1 MENYKKDYRKYLKTQ
16 KLKEAK
22 RRMNEE
28 QKYIRMQCAFND
40 LNKKPLKRKMEIIM
54 KNLNF

>member
-22 RRMNEE
+22 RRINEE

-40 LNKKPLKRKMEIIM
+40 LNKKPLKRKGIY
-54 KNLNF
+54 